1 MFWSENKRQVMAPW
15 HDVARRRAHVTTHPA
30 RLGPRLLASRLRDYD
45 QIETSLVC
53 KR

>member
-30 RLGPRLLASRLRDYD
+30 RRGPRLLVVYD